1 MGLTQVLVPF
11 LVVWFGIHSF
21 LFLLQRFLN
30 RPNLPTGPGNG
41 PDYELLPTATS
52 GSIPGQSSSG
62 NSKPSATSGLLVK
75 PFQVRFSTTGLNSF
89 FFRLGN
95 SPKLARFWRLWYGF
109 GVAFGLLAMVLGWAL
124 LMYAAIRLI
133 SLAVGYFMTLWP
145 LGGNSTGQES
155 TAHVQSRSRFSK
167 RDLPAENDSE
177 DEGMVLV
184 PIIPG
189 VTLPISHLPYYL
201 IALLVSGVVHEA
213 GHAIA
218 AARERIQISS
228 SGIFLYILYPG
239 AFVDFSSRAMAMLSP
254 LQHLRIVCAG
264 VWHNIVLFG
273 LAWAF
278 LWTGALQLSFRIV
291 GWREMDDGLSV
302 VSVVNE
308 SPLFKHLRVGS
319 VISKVDDI
327 SLKGE
332 PLKIWSE
339 VLMPAVNENHEI
351 SSDEMAGFCIPKS
364 LLYVNPADCCL
375 FTPDNP
381 FGHSQDLSLL
391 CFTPIGSTRTQ
402 QPQGTSGER
411 IMAKEGRCV
420 PSSDILAT
428 STSPRCS
435 ITEPDCGAE
444 SVCYQPFTPYKS
456 VVRIQYSLPAWL
468 ETPDGSQTGNKKPS
482 GPQVVVYQGDPKD
495 IWEAVEVTTMGS
507 RWSFLPLGL
516 PNAILLTIQYTMSFS
531 LALSVLNIVPAR
543 HLDGHHALKAFFA
556 LIQSIRQSY
565 KSTQSIQESLVECL
579 WDNGLVTASASTS
592 VSTST
597 FPKGLRVVKG
607 IVIGTTVLL
616 SGVIVGSL
624 VQMIFKF
631 VWV

>member
-1 MGLTQVLVPF
+1 MGLTQLLVPF
-11 LVVWFGIHSF
+11 LVFWFGIHAF

-41 PDYELLPTATS
+41 PDYELLPTTTSS
-52 GSIPGQSSSG
+52 GSRSVPGSSSG
-62 NSKPSATSGLLVK
+62 NSKQSATSGLLVK
-75 PFQVRFSTTGLNSF
+75 PFQIRFSTTRLNAL
-89 FFRLGN
+89 FFRLGS

-109 GVAFGLLAMVLGWAL
+109 GVAFGLMAMVLGWAL
-124 LMYAAIRLI
+124 LMYAAIRLV
-133 SLAVGYFMTLWP
+133 SVAVAYLMTLWP
-145 LGGNSTGQES
+145 LGGGNTSQES
-155 TAHVQSRSRFSK
+155 VAHDQSRSRFKK
-167 RDLPAENDSE
+167 RDLPNESAE

-218 AARERIQISS
+218 AARERTQISS
-228 SGIFLYILYPG
+228 SGILLYILYPG
-239 AFVDFSSRAMAMLSP
+239 AFVDISPRALAMLSP
-254 LQHLRIVCAG
+254 LQQLRVICAG

-273 LAWAF
+273 FAWAF
-278 LWTGALQLSFRIV
+278 LWTGALQLSFRIA

-302 VSVVNE
+302 VNVVNE

-319 VISKVDDI
+319 VISKVDDM

-332 PLKIWSE
+332 PLKIWSN
-339 VLMPAVNENHEI
+339 VLLPAANDNHEV
-351 SSDEMAGFCIPKS
+351 SSKEMAGFCIPKT
-364 LLYVNPADCCL
+364 LLYVKPSDCCL

-391 CFTPIGSTRTQ
+391 CFTPIGSTNTQ
-402 QPQGTSGER
+402 QPQGTSGGR
-411 IMAKEGRCV
+411 IFAKEGECV

-428 STSPRCS
+428 STPTRCS
-435 ITEPDCGAE
+435 IASECGVE
-444 SVCYQPFTPYKS
+444 SVCYQPFTPYSS
-456 VVRIQYSLPAWL
+456 VVRIQYSLPSWFDMA
-468 ETPDGSQTGNKKPS
+468 DGNQTGDKMTS
-482 GPQVVVYQGDPKD
+482 GQQVVAYQGDPKD

-556 LIQSIRQSY
+556 LVQSLRQSY
-565 KSTQSIQESLVECL
+565 KSTQSLQESLVECL
-579 WDNGLVTASASTS
+579 WDNGLAIASTSTS

-597 FPKGLRVVKG
+597 FPKGLRAVKG

-624 VQMIFKF
+624 VQMVFKF
-631 VWV
+631 LWV